1 MLEWLRLRLRALL
14 RKKDVEC
21 ELDEELRSHLE
32 REIEQNIGHG
42 MSPEEARDAA
52 HRSFGGLEQ
61 AKERCRDARGVRMI
75 EELWRDL
82 RYGLRMLRKNPGF
95 TLVAVLMLTLG
106 IGANTAI
113 FQLLDALFLRTLPV
127 PRPQELA
134 EVRIADSTGL
144 RGIVGSSSPSLT
156 NPIWEQIRDRQ
167 QAFSGIFAWCA
178 DGFNLA
184 MGGEWRTA
192 RALWV
197 SGDFFNALGVNPFLG
212 RLFNAADDQRGC
224 GMPGALISYEFWQRE
239 FGGDAGVIGER
250 LTLEYRPVE
259 VIGVTPPGFSG
270 LVVGRSF
277 DVAVPLCTEAALRG
291 GSNRLTS
298 RTTWWLTVMGR
309 LKPGWSLEQATSHL
323 QSLSPGIFEATLP
336 SNYPALN
343 VKDYL
348 GFQLAASPA
357 GTGFSSLRKTYKR
370 PLWLLLATAGLVLLI
385 ACANLAN
392 LLLARASA
400 RRRELAVRLALGA
413 PRGRLIRQLL
423 TESLLLAGIG
433 AALGALLAQALSRFL
448 VSLLSRA
455 GDPLVVGLQA
465 DWRVLGFTT
474 GLAVASCVLFGWA
487 PAIRATRL
495 APGEVMKAGGRGM
508 TAGRE
513 TFSLR
518 RALVVLQVALSL
530 VLVVGALLF
539 SRSLVNLL
547 MLDTGV
553 RRDGILITV
562 LDLIRLNLPVERRR
576 PFKREILDRL
586 RAIPGVDSAAYA
598 GIVPMRGDYGS
609 TNRVWMDGDDQK
621 RQRES
626 SFSRVGPSYFK
637 TMGVPLLAGREFDDR
652 DDMNSPKVAIVN
664 QSFAHL
670 LINGANGANGAN
682 GVNPVGSRFW
692 VDATL
697 SGPATLYEIVGLVKD
712 TKHND
717 IREDFLPIAYLARPQ
732 FPDNGVYDQI
742 LINSR
747 LPTIELVAAVKRAV
761 GEVSPEIGFWFQDYQ
776 TQIRDSL
783 LRERLMATL
792 SGFFGVLALL
802 LACIGLYGILSY
814 SVAGRTN
821 EIGIRMALGAERRD
835 VIWLVLREA
844 LLLVL
849 IGVAVGMPA
858 VWAVTRLVSA
868 MLFGLKPTD
877 PTSLTL
883 ASLMMLAVGAIAAY
897 LPARRAARVDPMIAL
912 RYE

>member
-14 RKKDVEC
+14 RKGEVEC

-32 REIEQNIGHG
+32 REIEQNIRHG
-42 MSPEEARDAA
+42 MSREEARDAA
-52 HRSFGGLEQ
+52 LKSFGGLEQ
-61 AKERCRDARGVRMI
+61 AKERCRDARGVRVI
-75 EELWRDL
+75 EELWQDL

-95 TLVAVLMLTLG
+95 TIVAVLTLALG

-113 FQLLDALFLRTLPV
+113 FQLFDTLFLRTLPV
-127 PRPQELA
+127 PKPQELA
-134 EVRIADSTGL
+134 EVRIVDSTGL

-156 NPIWEQIRDRQ
+156 NPIWEQMRDRQ
-167 QAFSGIFAWCA
+167 RAFSSIFAWCT

-197 SGDFFNALGVNPFLG
+197 SGDFFNALGVNAFLG
-212 RLFNAADDQRGC
+212 RVFNAADDQRGC
-224 GMPGALISYEFWQRE
+224 GAPGAVISYEFWQRE
-239 FGGDAGVIGER
+239 FGGEAGVIGKR
-250 LTLEYRPVE
+250 LTLEYYPVE

-270 LVVGRSF
+270 LVVGRTF
-277 DVAVPLCTEAALRG
+277 DVSVPLCAASLLRG

-298 RTTWWLTVMGR
+298 GTTWWLTVMGR
-309 LKPGWSLEQATSHL
+309 LKPGWSFEQATGHL
-323 QSLSPGIFEATLP
+323 QSISPGIFETTLP
-336 SNYPALN
+336 PNYPALD

-348 GFQLAASPA
+348 SLKLAASPA

-370 PLWLLLATAGLVLLI
+370 PLWLLLAIAGLVLLI

-392 LLLARASA
+392 LMLARASA
-400 RRRELAVRLALGA
+400 RGREIAVRLALGA

-433 AALGALLAQALSRFL
+433 AALGVLLAQALSRFL
-448 VSLLSRA
+448 VSFLSRE
-455 GDPLVVGLQA
+455 GDPLFVVLQA
-465 DWRVLGFTT
+465 NWRVLGFTM
-474 GLAVASCVLFGWA
+474 GLAMMTCVLFGLA

-539 SRSLVNLL
+539 SRSLGKLL
-547 MLDTGV
+547 TLDTGV
-553 RRDGILITV
+553 RQDGILITV
-562 LDLIRLNLPVERRR
+562 LDLIRLNLPVEQRR
-576 PFKREILDRL
+576 PFKRDILDRL
-586 RAIPGVDSAAYA
+586 RAIPGVNSAAYA
-598 GIVPMRGDYGS
+598 GIVPMRGDYSS
-609 TNRVWMDGDDQK
+609 TNSVWMDGDDRK

-626 SFSRVGPSYFK
+626 SFSRVGPNYFK
-637 TMGVPLLAGREFDDR
+637 TMGVSLLAGREFDDR
-652 DDMNSPKVAIVN
+652 DNLSSPKVAIVN
-664 QSFAHL
+664 ESFARRF
-670 LINGANGANGAN
+670 INGANGAN

-697 SGPATLYEIVGLVKD
+697 YEPATLYEIVGLVKD

-717 IREDFLPIAYLARPQ
+717 IREDFLPIAFLARPQ

-742 LINSR
+742 LIHSH
-747 LPTIELVAAVKRAV
+747 LPMSELVAAVKRTV
-761 GEVSPEIGFWFQDYQ
+761 GEVSPEIGFWFQDYR
-776 TQIRDSL
+776 TEIRESL
-783 LRERLMATL
+783 LRERLMAKL

-802 LACIGLYGILSY
+802 LASIGLYGILSY
-814 SVAGRTN
+814 SVADRTN

-849 IGVAVGMPA
+849 AGAAAGMPV

-877 PTSLTL
+877 PLSLSL
-883 ASLMMLAVGAIAAY
+883 ASLVMLAVAAIAAY